1 MNIRRVLVLVVLIV
15 ASFGAPV
22 QAADGVATSVE
33 ILPLG
38 AGLDKVMLTP
48 DYFTRVGDV
57 SFYGFVEYSGEA
69 GGWFTNHSATWIPKG
84 SWLGLRVEVGI
95 NDSGSSGSALGVTF
109 APKLPGLVYFKATPQ
124 AVFGNYA
131 RTFEVN
137 TSWKTKSL
145 PLFGGEIWS
154 EGFVRFFRDVGNTYG
169 QPQVWW
175 KKSANS
181 TWYFGTEIEVSGSD
195 RTVRFG
201 ARKVF

>member
-1 MNIRRVLVLVVLIV
+1 MKIRMLVVFVLVL
-15 ASFGAPV
+15 ASFGTPM
-22 QAADGVATSVE
+22 QATDVATSIE

-38 AGLDKVMLTP
+38 AGLDRVMLTP

-69 GGWFTNHSATWIPKG
+69 GGWYTNHSATWLPGG
-84 SWLGLRVEVGI
+84 SWIGLRAEVGLDDAG
-95 NDSGSSGSALGVTF
+95 NSGSALGVTF
-109 APKLPGLVYFKATPQ
+109 APKLPGFVYFKATPQ

-145 PLFGGEIWS
+145 PLFGGELWS
-154 EGFVRFFRDVGNTYG
+154 EGFIRAFRNSGNSYG
-169 QPQVWW
+169 QPQLWW
-175 KKSANS
+175 KKSADS
-181 TWYFGTEIEVSGSD
+181 TWYFGTEVEVAGSS